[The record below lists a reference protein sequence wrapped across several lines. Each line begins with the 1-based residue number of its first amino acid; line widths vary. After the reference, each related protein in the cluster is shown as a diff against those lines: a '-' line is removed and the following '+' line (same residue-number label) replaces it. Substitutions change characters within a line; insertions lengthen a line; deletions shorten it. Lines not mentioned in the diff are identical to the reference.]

1 MIRAGSVQFLSS
13 SLPDARPRFVSRLA
27 QSSLIAMVCLSV
39 TAPVITV
46 SSALPWFRIE
56 QLALPAI
63 VLSYLWLLLVGEA
76 RPVRPNWMFLIGVVY
91 AICVS
96 VSLLYGWVF
105 LGHTV
110 IVRDL
115 YEIPK
120 VFFPVVF
127 FMLGLETDLTE
138 SSLRKLLGYF
148 SLAMILVCLYAW
160 AQWMDIGV
168 SHTLANFYSGGAHD
182 EGSLSHYRRVYSTM
196 GNPNVLGQLM
206 TWAIAGFTLAA
217 LLGVGNRL
225 LNLVMTLACLV
236 TLAMTGSRY
245 GLLDTGAALGLLILL
260 PSIFRGRRRAS
271 LALLLVLL
279 PLFAGVVLFVA
290 KSNRAT
296 GDRLQ
301 TLRNPLTTDSLS
313 DRVNDLWRDA
323 GEEFIESP
331 FLGHGPAKTIFS
343 GIFTDSEYLDVLK
356 EFGGI
361 GFLVYLAYYVYP
373 ARVLWKG
380 LRRTAKSEPEL
391 ESRIPA
397 TFWALHL
404 SFIMTITALIMNI
417 GMSSFYNLPLQ
428 GFLWMWMGIGAA
440 AARSLARVD
449 RAAC

>member
-1 MIRAGSVQFLSS
+1 
-13 SLPDARPRFVSRLA
+13 
-27 QSSLIAMVCLSV
+27 MVCLSV